1 MSASETERKLFSPKP
16 LFAEVYATARPTA
29 RKKVRCPRYQLL
41 SEMPQ
46 NHANDAGGCLRI
58 VTSRSHHAR
67 RGPES
72 QHAIVRFPALFP
84 VSQLVSDSCPLTERM
99 PESRHPLQ
107 IKQARTNFRP
117 RTHGGI
123 YRRFDSDH
131 GFSGWDVGS
140 PVGSVR
146 RAGDHLPGITGRW
159 TQRGFRIHRRCPSYR
174 LSTMPHQREQD
185 PAHPLRSQVA
195 PSACRIK
202 RSSTVSSCGCR
213 TTS

>member
-1 MSASETERKLFSPKP
+1 M
-16 LFAEVYATARPTA
+16 YATARPTA

-58 VTSRSHHAR
+58 VTSRSHHAG

-146 RAGDHLPGITGRW
+146 RPGDHLPGITGCGRSVASGS
-159 TQRGFRIHRRCPSYR
+159 TGDPR
-174 LSTMPHQREQD
+174 LTGSVR
-185 PAHPLRSQVA
+185 
-195 PSACRIK
+195 CRISESRIRHT
-202 RSSTVSSCGCR
+202 RSAPRLRRVRAGSNGLR
-213 TTS
+213 H